1 MNIIELE
8 TNTRTE
14 HHYHDKIS
22 IEKSRENNYG
32 WMMRNWPEVAEWTQ
46 TLFRDALIYKQR

>member
-14 HHYHDKIS
+14 HHYHDKVS
-22 IEKSRENNYG
+22 IKKSRENKYG